1 MSKTLTGLLI
11 TILGL
16 LASQLQIDVTQD
28 QISEL
33 IMTIVKI
40 GSDILVVYGI
50 IHTWY
55 GRYRH
60 GDITWYGKKLK

>member
-1 MSKTLTGLLI
+1 MSKTLQGLII

-55 GRYRH
+55 GRFRH
-60 GDITWYGKKLK
+60 GDIT